1 MEKGPTDRIDLQKEI
16 GNKKALIMY
25 YSQPSSHPIPIVSL
39 CLPCI
44 WRVLWRVQLLTTVE
58 LLRLFQGLAR
68 NNISRDISRN
78 YLNFAR
84 RVSTRFLWLLRMIL
98 LLWMRGRTRLAAMLL
113 YLSNSPLQFPPQN
126 PPLSKFRSI
135 IPPKVPVLQFA
146 LREIEINNR
155 FASWRIHKEN
165 GLRLRD
171 WTGMQPLFSGT
182 DEVNVSL
189 QS

>member
-1 MEKGPTDRIDLQKEI
+1 
-16 GNKKALIMY
+16 
-25 YSQPSSHPIPIVSL
+25 
-39 CLPCI
+39 
-44 WRVLWRVQLLTTVE
+44 
-58 LLRLFQGLAR
+58 
-68 NNISRDISRN
+68 
-78 YLNFAR
+78 
-84 RVSTRFLWLLRMIL
+84 
-98 LLWMRGRTRLAAMLL
+98 MRGKTRLAVMLL

-126 PPLSKFRSI
+126 PPLSKFPSI

-165 GLRLRD
+165 GLKLRD

-189 QS
+189 QSWKYHPAVYKQLDCDADVNCRMERCRLFLWSQIIQAWQWLQRNQFFLLFKSSTCAGQPETNVDN